1 MTLNLHHSDPS
12 DVKGGAIMQNRHL
25 NAKVDTSI
33 RLAETH
39 PQRLLERIIKLEER
53 IVLLESSQANIN
65 ERKP

>member
-1 MTLNLHHSDPS
+1 
-12 DVKGGAIMQNRHL
+12 MQNRHL